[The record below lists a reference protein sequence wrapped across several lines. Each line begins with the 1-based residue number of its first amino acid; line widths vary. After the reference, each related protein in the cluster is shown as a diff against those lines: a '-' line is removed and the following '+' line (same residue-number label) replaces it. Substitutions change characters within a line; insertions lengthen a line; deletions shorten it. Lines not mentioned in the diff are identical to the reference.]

1 VRTLRPGDVHR
12 GGWDRLRKRI
22 SVTSDRGQGLV
33 RAGRN
38 GALSKRRWLVH
49 WPTIDEL
56 EQRDR
61 VFKRN
66 DRWAPLDGSSL

>member
-1 VRTLRPGDVHR
+1 VRALRPRDVHR
-12 GGWDRLRKRI
+12 GDWDRLRKRV

-38 GALSKRRWLVH
+38 GALSERTSLVH
-49 WPTIDEL
+49 WSTIDEL
-56 EQRDR
+56 EQRDQ